1 MARNKTA
8 AGAPSPRRRPATTI
22 ESRENQMVALAFDLV
37 EKRLLEG
44 TATSQ
49 ETTHFLKLG
58 TTNAELERDKLK
70 GEVAVLKA
78 RVESMASASR
88 NEELFAN
95 AIEAMR
101 NYGGHKSEGP

>member
-1 MARNKTA
+1 MARNKPAT
-8 AGAPSPRRRPATTI
+8 GASSPRRRPATTI

-37 EKRLLEG
+37 EKRLIEG

-88 NEELFAN
+88 SEELFAN
-95 AIEAMR
+95 AIEAIR
-101 NYGGHKSEGP
+101 SYGGHKGENP